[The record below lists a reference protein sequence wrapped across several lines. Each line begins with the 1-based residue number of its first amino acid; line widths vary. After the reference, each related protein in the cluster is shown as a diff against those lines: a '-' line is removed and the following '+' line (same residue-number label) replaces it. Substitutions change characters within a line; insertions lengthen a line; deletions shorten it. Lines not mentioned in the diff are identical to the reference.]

1 MGRRRLVR
9 TLVASSVVVLGAAG
23 CGADA
28 IDRGQEART
37 LALTCRSL
45 QERASDT
52 AGVQL
57 SEEQLAAYLRSPSD
71 GSPDLSVISTL
82 RRLCNLA
89 GRQQRHAE
97 DRSLDRSDP

>member
-1 MGRRRLVR
+1 MGRRLVR
-9 TLVASSVVVLGAAG
+9 PLVVSSLVALAAAG
-23 CGADA
+23 CGADS

-37 LALTCRSL
+37 LAHTCRSL

-57 SEEQLAAYLRSPSD
+57 SEEQLAAYLDTPPD
-71 GSPDLSVISTL
+71 ESPDVSVISTL
-82 RRLCNLA
+82 RRLCKMA
-89 GRQQRHAE
+89 GRQRRFSE